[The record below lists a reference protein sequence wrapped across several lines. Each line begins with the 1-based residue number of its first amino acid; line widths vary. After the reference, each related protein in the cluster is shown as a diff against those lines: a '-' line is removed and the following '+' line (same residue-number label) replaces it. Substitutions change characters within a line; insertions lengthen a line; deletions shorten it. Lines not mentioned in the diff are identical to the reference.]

1 MMKTVFIVA
10 GSMLLVACTNGKP
23 ITEPFV
29 STDCG
34 PVGGYTQTMV
44 TYGDNGIEMKELSL
58 VRVNTEFR
66 IKLKPKP
73 KADWA
78 DKLVSIK
85 GDTASSDANADWI
98 DGNGKEEDLSNGWF
112 LAGCVPEVPVAT
124 SYKFD
129 VDVEGLFVLD
139 PRVEVTK

>member
-1 MMKTVFIVA
+1 MKTVFIVA

-58 VRVNTEFR
+58 VRVNTEWR
-66 IKLKPKP
+66 TGPTN
-73 KADWA
+73 
-78 DKLVSIK
+78 SYQ
-85 GDTASSDANADWI
+85 SR
-98 DGNGKEEDLSNGWF
+98 
-112 LAGCVPEVPVAT
+112 AT
-124 SYKFD
+124 RQ
-129 VDVEGLFVLD
+129 VRMRTQIG
-139 PRVEVTK
+139 

>member
-1 MMKTVFIVA
+1 V
-10 GSMLLVACTNGKP
+10 
-23 ITEPFV
+23 
-29 STDCG
+29 
-34 PVGGYTQTMV
+34 
-44 TYGDNGIEMKELSL
+44 
-58 VRVNTEFR
+58 
-66 IKLKPKP
+66 
-73 KADWA
+73 ADWA